1 MKILGPTQWSQR
13 NEWDSFYFSQF
24 EHQPPG
30 LWGSVLHFGFLLIHP
45 ALWSLGSKV
54 CAASML
60 IPSGSLQKATCR
72 IRYMM
77 GYSFSIFLDS
87 QVIPPVTL
95 WWRNSPSIHIILL
108 AEGDKE
114 TERDAKSA
122 HEQKHGTK
130 TSIQRFLP
138 WAGRTG
144 ARCIVSSRK
153 TPTSPQ
159 SSQEGPE
166 RSRLETFIW
175 TEQCPSISEL
185 APCQIIILFTG
196 HREQKGGIT
205 LRLILRLESPVRAF

>member
-95 WWRNSPSIHIILL
+95 WWWNSPSIHIILL

-114 TERDAKSA
+114 TEWDAKSA

-130 TSIQRFLP
+130 TSRQRFLP

-144 ARCIVSSRK
+144 ARCIVSSWK

-185 APCQIIILFTG
+185 APC
-196 HREQKGGIT
+196 
-205 LRLILRLESPVRAF
+205 